1 MAAGKKHGLVAY
13 CKQNPLNPWT
23 KDPRLK
29 ELGLWGL
36 LASLEGVEPYSLAL
50 LTRVLGWDRAKIEV
64 LIAEVRA
71 ELRNRRIHA
80 YTLL

>member
-1 MAAGKKHGLVAY
+1 MIAGKYDVIAY
-13 CKQNPLNPWT
+13 CEQNPLNPWP

-29 ELGLWGL
+29 ELGNWGL

-50 LTRVLGWDRAKIEV
+50 LTRVLGWDRPKIEV
-64 LIAEVRA
+64 LSAEVRA
-71 ELRNRRIHA
+71 DLKNRRIHA